1 MTLKLTNLL
10 LVPLLTFASALHAE
24 EIANPSPRF
33 DIARFEVDGN
43 TLLPSQKVTQL
54 LAPYAGKQRDFGDVQ
69 HALEALE
76 NAYRE
81 RGYSVV
87 QVTLPEQE
95 LNQGVVHFKVIETK
109 LVNVTVEGNRTFDE
123 ANIRNSMPELRA
135 GETPNMPAISRSLKV
150 ANENPAK
157 KATLQLQSGD
167 QAGGINA
174 LVKVADE
181 KVWNINTSIDNTGD
195 TNTGRN
201 RMSVQL
207 QHANIGGLDHVASLQ
222 YTTSL
227 DHPSKVSVYGV
238 GYHIP
243 LYALGDSLDFF
254 GSYSDVDSGT
264 VSAGLLN
271 LQVSGKGSTFGTRY
285 NHNFDRVGDYESK
298 LIGGLDYKAFKN
310 NVTWLGAPLG
320 NDITVRPLSL
330 TYSANA
336 PRNGSS
342 TDYYITGVH
351 NIPGGDNGSSDD
363 FNRVRSGAP
372 ANYKLLRYGANYLRP
387 LTSDWLLHATFNGQ
401 YTRDALVPGEQFGG
415 GGATTVRGFSERAI
429 SNDAGRSAS
438 LELYTPN
445 LCSGIRNTAAPCRL
459 LGFFDHAYVTRN
471 NALPGEQK
479 QASIGSV
486 GIGFRMDIDKSFTLQ
501 MDFGHVIDGTDTQ
514 AKGQQRLHFKMV
526 ASY

>member
-1 MTLKLTNLL
+1 MTSKLTSLL
-10 LVPLLTFASALHAE
+10 LVQLLTFATTLHAE
-24 EIANPSPRF
+24 ENVQPITRF

-76 NAYRE
+76 KAYRD

-95 LNQGVVHFKVIETK
+95 LNHGVVHFKVIETK
-109 LVNVTVEGNRTFDE
+109 LVNVTVEGNHTFDE
-123 ANIRNSMPELRA
+123 ENIRNSLPELRA
-135 GETPNMPAISRSLKV
+135 GETPDMSAISRSLKV

-157 KATLQLQSGD
+157 KTTLQLQSGE
-167 QAGGINA
+167 QVGGIKA
-174 LVKVADE
+174 LVKVSDE
-181 KVWNINTSIDNTGD
+181 KAWSINTSIDNTGD

-207 QHANIGGLDHVASLQ
+207 QHANIGGLDHVANLQ

-227 DHPSKVSVYGV
+227 DHPDKVSVYGA

-243 LYALGDSLDFF
+243 LYTLGDSLDFF

-271 LQVSGKGSTFGTRY
+271 LQVSGKGSTLGARY

-298 LIGGLDYKAFKN
+298 LIGGFDYKAFKN
-310 NVTWLGAPLG
+310 NVTWLGTPLG

-336 PRNGSS
+336 PRSGSMI
-342 TDYYITGVH
+342 DYYLTGAH
-351 NIPGGDNGSSDD
+351 NLPGGDNGSSDD

-372 ANYKLLRYGANYLRP
+372 ANYKLLRYGANYMRP
-387 LTSDWLLHATFNGQ
+387 LTGDWLLHAALNGQ
-401 YTRDALVPGEQFGG
+401 YTRDALVPGEQFGA

-429 SNDAGRSAS
+429 SNDSGRATS
-438 LELYTPN
+438 LEVYAPN
-445 LCSGIRNTAAPCRL
+445 MCSSIRNTSAQCRM
-459 LGFFDHAYVTRN
+459 LGFFDHAYVSRN
-471 NALPGEQK
+471 NALAGEQ
-479 QASIGSV
+479 QHASIGSV
-486 GIGFRMDIDKSFTLQ
+486 GIGFRMDIEKTFTLQ

-514 AKGQQRLHFKMV
+514 AKGGQRLHFKMV